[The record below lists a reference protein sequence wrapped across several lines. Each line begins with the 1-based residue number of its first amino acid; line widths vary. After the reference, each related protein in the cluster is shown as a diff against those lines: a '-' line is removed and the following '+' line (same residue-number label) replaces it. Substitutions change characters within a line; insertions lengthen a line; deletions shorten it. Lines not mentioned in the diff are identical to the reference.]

1 MSLNEANITLF
12 YGNSTAFFNSLC
24 ENGNFIHDEQPI
36 GHRGTPKN
44 SWRASRPVVPQQ
56 LLGLA
61 SLAVG
66 GGRKSS
72 AVLGAPE
79 QPGQGGL
86 AVPLS
91 LSMATGGAGAKA
103 EESGGVRPA
112 LWAAQ
117 G

>member
-1 MSLNEANITLF
+1 M
-12 YGNSTAFFNSLC
+12 
-24 ENGNFIHDEQPI
+24 
-36 GHRGTPKN
+36 
-44 SWRASRPVVPQQ
+44 
-56 LLGLA
+56 
-61 SLAVG
+61 
-66 GGRKSS
+66 
-72 AVLGAPE
+72 LGAPE

-103 EESGGVRPA
+103 EEPGGVRAA